1 MSPDRPRPARP
12 SSARPT
18 PVRVGA
24 PKAEAAREPPH
35 PTRRWEHSDGR
46 VFQVEVIG
54 RALTGGSLVGAE
66 LLLLS
71 FRPAHDDGVEPDV
84 DEGSEEGALES
95 LVAAVSLESLSDHQL
110 EEHFARARRWEPEP
124 DDEKSFFE
132 GTRRGRRGR
141 S

>member
-1 MSPDRPRPARP
+1 MTPDRPRPARP
-12 SSARPT
+12 ASARPT

-24 PKAEAAREPPH
+24 PKVDPTREPPH

-54 RALTGGSLVGAE
+54 RALTGGGVVGAE
-66 LLLLS
+66 LLLLR
-71 FRPAHDDGVEPDV
+71 FRPEGDEN
-84 DEGSEEGALES
+84 DEGAELES
-95 LVAAVSLESLSDHQL
+95 LVAAVSLESLSDRQL
-110 EEHFARARRWEPEP
+110 EEHFGRARRWEPDPES
-124 DDEKSFFE
+124 EKSFFD